1 MALDA
6 NKRIVRMKIRI
17 LGLFLAL
24 MFSQPDMYCLAF
36 VQEPVRNDILQ
47 RLRQLNGAQGNNPI
61 TKSLQPSQTPLKSK
75 QFYQEMLE
83 DFCKANYNRRFRH
96 RSYVYGSLRVEGL
109 RSLSENIVEVW
120 GTHSYKGRANV
131 FSYNERDFKAT
142 IHSVETNKY
151 HIKFEKKSEYPIGGS
166 FWESTDVPFTY
177 NP

>member
-1 MALDA
+1 
-6 NKRIVRMKIRI
+6 MKIKL

-24 MFSQPDMYCLAF
+24 IFIQSDRYYRAF
-36 VQEPVRNDILQ
+36 AQELVRNDILQ
-47 RLRQLNGAQGNNPI
+47 RLRHSNGTLGNNPI
-61 TKSLQPSQTPLKSK
+61 TKSLQPSQTLLKSK

-109 RSLSENIVEVW
+109 RSLSGNIVEVW

-131 FSYNERDFKAT
+131 FSYDERDFKAT
-142 IHSVETNKY
+142 IRSVETNKY